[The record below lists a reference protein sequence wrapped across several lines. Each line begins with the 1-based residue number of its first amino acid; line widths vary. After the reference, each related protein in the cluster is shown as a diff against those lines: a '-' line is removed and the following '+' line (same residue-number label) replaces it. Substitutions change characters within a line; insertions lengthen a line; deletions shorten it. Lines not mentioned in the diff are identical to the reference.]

1 MRRLASLTLALVLL
15 GGADKPAA
23 KDPAKLQG
31 SWVVVSAQRD
41 GKAADDLK
49 GHQLTL
55 AGDKFVIKSRDG
67 KLLYQ
72 GTYQV
77 DTSRKPAT
85 IDFRHTEGALKG
97 KTWKGIFALEGDTLK
112 ESDNAPNPD
121 RDRPKDFKAAA
132 GSGCVAIVFKRT
144 GG

>member
-1 MRRLASLTLALVLL
+1 MSRFASLTLIVVVL
-15 GGADKPAA
+15 GGADKPVA

-41 GKAADDLK
+41 GKPADDLK
-49 GHQLTL
+49 GHQLTFS
-55 AGDKFVIKSRDG
+55 GDKFVIKSRDG

-77 DTSRKPAT
+77 DATQKPAT
-85 IDFRHTEGALKG
+85 IDFRHTEGAFKG

-112 ESDNAPNPD
+112 ESDNAPNLD
-121 RDRPKDFKAAA
+121 RDRPKDFTAAA
-132 GSGCVAIVFKRT
+132 GSGHVAIVFKRT